1 MRCQQLYYL
10 SLLHLTGFFLL
21 GGGGCPPLVE
31 NLLNPP
37 LHLERFHVVDSP
49 PQPNFYS
56 ATPKVK
62 SPTN

>member
-1 MRCQQLYYL
+1 MQTT
-10 SLLHLTGFFLL
+10 LLFIITTSNRVFPTGGWGVSPTSREFAQS
-21 GGGGCPPLVE
+21 
-31 NLLNPP
+31 P